1 MTLFTVD
8 IWDLTFRSLFGFP
21 FLVQHV
27 VVRWVVFTLWA
38 RLAKSHV
45 VPAQT
50 SLTRHFA
57 NLLVALDSNAW
68 PLIALIFVVIV
79 SDTSIVSY
87 AHFFLFALPFR
98 SLTPSLTFI
107 FCSMRFDIRR
117 SRF

>member
-8 IWDLTFRSLFGFP
+8 IWDLTFRSLAGFP

-27 VVRWVVFTLWA
+27 VVKWAVFTLGA
-38 RLAKSHV
+38 RLAKSHL

-57 NLLVALDSNAW
+57 NLLVALDSNAR
-68 PLIALIFVVIV
+68 PLVALIFVVIV

-87 AHFFLFALPFR
+87 AHFFFFALPFR

-107 FCSMRFDIRR
+107 FCSMPFDIRR
-117 SRF
+117 RKS

>member
-8 IWDLTFRSLFGFP
+8 ICDLAFRSLFGFP

-27 VVRWVVFTLWA
+27 VVRWAVFPWWA

-50 SLTRHFA
+50 SLTRHFD
-57 NLLVALDSNAW
+57 NLLVELDLLAQ
-68 PLIALIFVVIV
+68 PLVALIFVVKV
-79 SDTSIVSY
+79 SDTSLVSY
-87 AHFFLFALPFR
+87 AHFFFFDLPFR

-107 FCSMRFDIRR
+107 FC
-117 SRF
+117 